1 MDKPRVSFLGLGIMG
16 TGMARRLLA
25 AGFPLTVYN
34 RNAAKAAPL
43 VAEGAKLAPSPRA
56 AAADAEIVVTMV
68 SDDDASRALWLGP
81 EGVLAGAPRSA
92 LLIEASTLTVRWVEE
107 LAKAV
112 AAHGN
117 EFLDAPVTGSKNA
130 AAGGELNFFV
140 GGTAANLEKARPV
153 LAAMSRSITLVGPTG
168 SGARIKLINNFL
180 SGVQAA
186 SLAEAM
192 AMIERSGLNRTQAL
206 EIVNGGAPGSPIL
219 KLLSGRM
226 TAPDYTTNFPLRLM
240 GKDLAYA
247 IEEAGRSG
255 VHLATA
261 TAALAVF
268 QNAIAHGHGDK
279 DMSAVAE
286 PFRKRQ

>member
-1 MDKPRVSFLGLGIMG
+1 MNKPRVSFLGLGIMG
-16 TGMARRLLA
+16 TGMARRLLT

-56 AAADAEIVVTMV
+56 AATGADMVVTMV
-68 SDDDASRALWLGP
+68 ADDDASRALWLGP
-81 EGVLAGAPRSA
+81 EGALAGAARET

-107 LAKAV
+107 LAEAV

-180 SGVQAA
+180 AGVQAA

-192 AMIERSGLNRTQAL
+192 AMIERTGLNRTQAL

-226 TAPDYTTNFPLRLM
+226 TAPDYTPNFPLRLM
-240 GKDLAYA
+240 TKDLAYA

-255 VHLATA
+255 VRLNTA
-261 TAALAVF
+261 MAALGVF
-268 QNAIAHGHGDK
+268 KDAIASGHGDK

-286 PFRKRQ
+286 PFRERQ

>member
-1 MDKPRVSFLGLGIMG
+1 MNKPRVSFLGLGIMG

-25 AGFPLTVYN
+25 AGFPLTIYN
-34 RNAAKAAPL
+34 RNPAKATPL
-43 VAEGAKLAPSPRA
+43 VAEGAKLAASPRT
-56 AAADAEIVVTMV
+56 AAADAEIVITMV

-81 EGVLAGAPRSA
+81 DGVLAGAPRSA
-92 LLIEASTLTVRWVEE
+92 LLIEASTLTVRWIEE

-180 SGVQAA
+180 AGVQAA
-186 SLAEAM
+186 SLAEAI
-192 AMIERSGLNRTQAL
+192 AMIERSGLNRAQAL

-219 KLLSGRM
+219 KLLSARM
-226 TAPDYTTNFPLRLM
+226 TAPDYTPNFPLRLM
-240 GKDLAYA
+240 SKDLAYA

-255 VHLATA
+255 VHLGTA
-261 TAALAVF
+261 TAALGVF

-286 PFRKRQ
+286 PFRERQ

>member
-1 MDKPRVSFLGLGIMG
+1 MNKPPVAFLGLGIMG
-16 TGMARRLLA
+16 SGMARRLLA

-43 VAEGAKLAPSPRA
+43 VAEGAKLAPSPRV
-56 AAADAEIVVTMV
+56 AAADAEIVITMV
-68 SDDDASRALWLGP
+68 SDDDASRALWLGAD
-81 EGVLAGAPRSA
+81 GVLAGAPPSA

-130 AAGGELNFFV
+130 SAAGELNFFV
-140 GGTAANLEKARPV
+140 GGTAANLEKARAV

-180 SGVQAA
+180 AGVQAA

-219 KLLSGRM
+219 KLLSARM
-226 TAPDYTTNFPLRLM
+226 TAPDYTPNFPLRLM

-261 TAALAVF
+261 TAALGVF
-268 QNAIAHGHGDK
+268 QNAIASGHGDQ

-286 PFRKRQ
+286 PFRERK